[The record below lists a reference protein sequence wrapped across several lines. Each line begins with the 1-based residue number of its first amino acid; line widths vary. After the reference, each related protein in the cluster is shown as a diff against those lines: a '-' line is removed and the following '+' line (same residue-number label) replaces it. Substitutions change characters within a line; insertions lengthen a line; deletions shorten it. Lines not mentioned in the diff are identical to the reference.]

1 MRHSLRA
8 SLSNIVTM
16 LLRGGGELKIL
27 CYNTCK
33 HRSVVAEL
41 LRNETRIHE
50 HVGSIPGFTQPV
62 KELSGLRIRRCRE
75 LWCRSQT
82 RLGPALLWL
91 WCRPAAT
98 ALIGSLAW
106 ELPYATDVALKRQK
120 EEREKELF
128 LPFLCLF
135 FIFLPFGAAPMAY
148 GGS

>member
-1 MRHSLRA
+1 MARQLMN
-8 SLSNIVTM
+8 LT
-16 LLRGGGELKIL
+16 
-27 CYNTCK
+27 
-33 HRSVVAEL
+33 SV
-41 LRNETRIHE
+41 HE
-50 HVGSIPGFTQPV
+50 DVGSALALF
-62 KELSGLRIRRCRE
+62 SGLRIWRCRE